1 MGTGLEKMAE
11 VSPYGAR
18 LRCRVCTIFIG
29 GGHAEVVPVPSPDG
43 CGVVCSSCDAALQ
56 RGVILTN
63 ALGRA
68 SVERVTLKPEDRP
81 GPPGAERP

>member
-1 MGTGLEKMAE
+1 MRAE
-11 VSPYGAR
+11 RLTALSPYGVT

-56 RGVILTN
+56 RGVIRTN

-68 SVERVTLKPEDRP
+68 SVERVTTQA
-81 GPPGAERP
+81 GG